1 MTARVSHPVDGRR
14 PPIAERSSGAFD
26 LLDERGQLLVE
37 ALADRIAERQA
48 PAPLL
53 DAAAAGALL
62 NVPASWVLAEA
73 RAGRMPAV
81 RMGKY
86 VRFRSD
92 DIAAWLDRRV
102 SR

>member
-1 MTARVSHPVDGRR
+1 MSDSITLTDDQ
-14 PPIAERSSGAFD
+14 I
-26 LLDERGQLLVE
+26 E
-37 ALADRIAERQA
+37 ALADRIAQRQA

-86 VRFRSD
+86 VRFRSAD
-92 DIAAWLDRRV
+92 LAEWLDRRA